1 MLKFNSWRYKTLI
14 YYLNKTLQSP
24 NPNPL
29 LQQYPSLFSLHFC
42 TNTSDDSTPL
52 PVSYLINNFGFSP
65 KSASKLCSTYN
76 VRFKTAQK
84 PDSVLNFFRN
94 HGFSDT
100 QLHHIIAKSPWL
112 LSCNPSK
119 RLLPKFQF
127 LLSKGASNSDIV
139 NLVTKAPM
147 VLCPSLE
154 NHIVPTYELLYRFL
168 QSDKDVIACAIGN
181 PALLTHHFV
190 SHNIRV
196 LIENRVIDS
205 NISKLLRI
213 KTRVIIIPTNEFLN
227 VLEELKDLGFNPSQS
242 LFYVALIA
250 KITVTKTLWK
260 DKVDAFKKWGWSD
273 EDVLE
278 AFKKQPHCMLTSIH
292 KINTVMSFWVNQLGW
307 DARAIVRLPRVLGSN
322 LERRIIPRAVV
333 MQYLL
338 KKGLLKKKASLT
350 TPFVVSDKLFLER
363 HINRYKEEASYL
375 LKLYEEKLDLAHA
388 SDKTDAMS

>member
-14 YYLNKTLQSP
+14 YYLNKTLQSL

-100 QLHHIIAKSPWL
+100 QLHHIIIAKSPWL
-112 LSCNPSK
+112 LSCNHSK

-168 QSDKDVIACAIGN
+168 QSDKDVIACVIGN
-181 PALLTHHFV
+181 PTLLTHHFV

-196 LIENRVIDS
+196 LIEN
-205 NISKLLRI
+205 
-213 KTRVIIIPTNEFLN
+213 
-227 VLEELKDLGFNPSQS
+227 
-242 LFYVALIA
+242 
-250 KITVTKTLWK
+250 
-260 DKVDAFKKWGWSD
+260 
-273 EDVLE
+273 
-278 AFKKQPHCMLTSIH
+278 
-292 KINTVMSFWVNQLGW
+292 
-307 DARAIVRLPRVLGSN
+307 
-322 LERRIIPRAVV
+322 
-333 MQYLL
+333 
-338 KKGLLKKKASLT
+338 
-350 TPFVVSDKLFLER
+350 
-363 HINRYKEEASYL
+363 
-375 LKLYEEKLDLAHA
+375 
-388 SDKTDAMS
+388 